1 MEKNIRSSC
10 LFSVKIKFF
19 IDIDIYTFVLLFRDV
34 KPDNILLDE
43 QGKEKLHVF
52 YFCPLGVW
60 MEMEMGDVGCFFAL
74 CIMCIY
80 FSIVILGSNF
90 CSSDRHTSLQDL
102 KWVDWLMAFSA
113 SPGAQ
118 PFVTPEFI
126 LGYYSLVFMVFSSL
140 IIVMYITFLFWLPCC
155 VLVLLL

>member
-1 MEKNIRSSC
+1 MEKKFRSSC
-10 LFSVKIKFF
+10 LFSVKIKFYINIHLFCFSEMWNRITFSLMNKVRKNCMVF
-19 IDIDIYTFVLLFRDV
+19 ISALLVSEWKWVMWDF
-34 KPDNILLDE
+34 
-43 QGKEKLHVF
+43 F
-52 YFCPLGVW
+52 
-60 MEMEMGDVGCFFAL
+60 FFAL

-140 IIVMYITFLFWLPCC
+140 IIVIYITFLFWLPCC
-155 VLVLLL
+155 VPVLLL